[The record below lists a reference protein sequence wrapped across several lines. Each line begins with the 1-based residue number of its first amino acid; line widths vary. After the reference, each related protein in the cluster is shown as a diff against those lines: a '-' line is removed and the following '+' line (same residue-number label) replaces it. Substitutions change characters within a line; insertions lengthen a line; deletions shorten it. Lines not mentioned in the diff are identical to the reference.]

1 MLLKHKFKKLVSVIT
16 VCAILLTGGGDLA
29 YAAVTDNTGA
39 SHLEFM
45 VGEPNT
51 DSNDTLFSLLYSI
64 LERLT
69 KLDSLATQEQ
79 VSALSAKLD
88 AIDFSVQQSV
98 AAVTCY
104 QLTYDVA
111 SSCSFL
117 TCYLTYTDKDGIQHT
132 ITNGTG
138 SVYVKRGSVI
148 SYYCYAGNVYSS
160 CCYVGST
167 YYNGSNDYPKY
178 GNTSFSSGSIGATSD
193 KRIVMQASKGETHV
207 VHCGDDVYLNC
218 SVSIT

>member
-1 MLLKHKFKKLVSVIT
+1 MKKLCEASPRIALVVVLVCSLCLNPVIT
-16 VCAILLTGGGDLA
+16 SAGV
-29 YAAVTDNTGA
+29 VDNTGSSA
-39 SHLEFM
+39 AMSLI
-45 VGEPNT
+45 GQPT
-51 DSNDTLFSLLYSI
+51 DNSSDTLFGLLYRI
-64 LERLT
+64 LSKLS
-69 KLDSLATQEQ
+69 KLDTLATQDQ
-79 VSALSAKLD
+79 ITQLSAKVD
-88 AIDFSVQQSV
+88 DIDFSVQQSV

-111 SSCSFL
+111 SSCDFL
-117 TCYLTYTDKDGIQHT
+117 TCYLTYADKDGISHT
-132 ITNGTG
+132 ITGGTG

-167 YYNGSNDYPKY
+167 YYNGSHNYPKY

-193 KRIVMQASKGETHV
+193 KRIVMQASKSETHV

>member
-1 MLLKHKFKKLVSVIT
+1 MKKLLPVLLVVSFLV
-16 VCAILLTGGGDLA
+16 TGRQTI
-29 YAAVTDNTGA
+29 YAGVVDNTGSSA
-39 SHLEFM
+39 AVSLIGQPVENS
-45 VGEPNT
+45 G
-51 DSNDTLFSLLYSI
+51 DTLFGLLYNI
-64 LERLT
+64 LS
-69 KLDSLATQEQ
+69 KLDTLATQDQ
-79 VSALSAKLD
+79 ITQLSAKLD
-88 AIDFSVQQSV
+88 DIDFSVQQSV

-111 SSCSFL
+111 SSCNFL
-117 TCYLTYTDKDGIQHT
+117 TCYLTYTDKDGISHT
-132 ITNGTG
+132 ITSGTG

-167 YYNGSNDYPKY
+167 YYNGSNNYPKY

-193 KRIVMQASKGETHV
+193 KRIVMQASKSETHV